1 MLKKLPYGARTAPCA
16 LLALLLCTAAAAQGP
31 GAKPGAAAQT
41 GPVITQID
49 LKGLRDVLKPAGK
62 PRLVN
67 FWATW
72 CDPCREEFPDLV
84 KLDADYK
91 GRIDIVTVSLDDP
104 NDIKTIVP
112 KFLREMKAEMPAF
125 LLVTPDED
133 AAIAVVS
140 RDWNGNLPLTMLY
153 SETGDV
159 AYMRSGK
166 IKAAV
171 VSAEIDKVLA
181 RPAAKSP

>member
-1 MLKKLPYGARTAPCA
+1 MVRFFAFGARAALST
-16 LLALLLCTAAAAQGP
+16 LLALLLCNWADAQPAAS
-31 GAKPGAAAQT
+31 KSTTVAQT

-49 LKGLRDVLKPAGK
+49 IKGLRDVLKPAGK

-72 CDPCREEFPDLV
+72 CPPCREEFPDLV

-91 GRIDIVTVSLDDP
+91 GRIDFVTITLDDP
-104 NDIKTIVP
+104 SDISTLVP
-112 KFLREMKAEMPAF
+112 KFLREMKAEMPTF
-125 LLVTPDED
+125 LLSTPDEN
-133 AAIAVVS
+133 AAIALVS
-140 RDWNGNLPLTMLY
+140 KDWSGNLPLTMLY
-153 SETGDV
+153 TETGEV

-166 IKAAV
+166 IKAAT

>member
-1 MLKKLPYGARTAPCA
+1 MSRFFAFGARAASCA
-16 LLALLLCTAAAAQGP
+16 LIALLFCNWADGQPAPAKSTAV
-31 GAKPGAAAQT
+31 AQT

-49 LKGLRDVLKPAGK
+49 IKGLRDVLRPAGK

-104 NDIKTIVP
+104 GDINTIVP

-125 LLVTPDED
+125 LLSTPDEN

-140 RDWNGNLPLTMLY
+140 KDWNGNLPLTMLY
-153 SETGDV
+153 AETGEV

-166 IKAAV
+166 IKAAT
-171 VSAEIDKVLA
+171 VSAEIDKVLS